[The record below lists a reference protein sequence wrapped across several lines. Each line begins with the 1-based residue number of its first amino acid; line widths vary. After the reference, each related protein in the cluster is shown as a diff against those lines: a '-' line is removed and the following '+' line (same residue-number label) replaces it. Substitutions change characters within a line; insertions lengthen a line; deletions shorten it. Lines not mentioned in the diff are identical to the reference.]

1 MNCKEIQKLIPLFLK
16 GLLNEEEKQ
25 EVLRHLEECSECNKE
40 LELEKEIDSGIEEL
54 FTSEFEKYSS
64 IDYSFLKGNQFEE
77 EEQSTNLFKRLSLG
91 LAATILVTL
100 TMFIFNKN
108 REITIS
114 NPRIQCVRVSEPQI
128 KQAVFINEKLK
139 TKVNKL
145 GDNVFLIQIQGGRN
159 D

>member
-1 MNCKEIQKLIPLFLK
+1 MRCKEIQKLIPLYLK

-25 EVLRHLEECSECNKE
+25 EVLRHLKECNECNKA
-40 LELEKEIDSGIEEL
+40 LEFEKEIESGFEEL
-54 FTSEFEKYSS
+54 FTSEFEKSS
-64 IDYSFLKGNQFEE
+64 SVDYSFLKGNQFEKK
-77 EEQSTNLFKRLSLG
+77 EQSANLFKRLSLAF
-91 LAATILVTL
+91 AATIFITF

-114 NPRIQCVRVSEPQI
+114 NPRIQCVKISEPQI

>member
-1 MNCKEIQKLIPLFLK
+1 MRCKEIQKLIPLYLK
-16 GLLNEEEKQ
+16 GLLSEEERQ
-25 EVLRHLEECSECNKE
+25 EVLKHLEECSECNKA
-40 LELEKEIDSGIEEL
+40 LELEKEIESGIEEW
-54 FTSEFEKYSS
+54 FTSEFDNSPCL
-64 IDYSFLKGNQFEE
+64 DYSFLKRIQIEE
-77 EEQSTNLFKRLSLG
+77 KEQSASLFKRFSLA
-91 LAATILVTL
+91 LAATVLVAL
-100 TMFIFNKN
+100 TMFIFKKT

-114 NPRIQCVRVSEPQI
+114 NPRIQCVKISEPQI